1 MQWLRLNH
9 LSSQFLHF
17 QHNELNAV
25 PLSEPSDIENLTV
38 VSMTTDTVSLS
49 WSKSEGDRDFYLV
62 HIKDMDSEKDSEK
75 DPACKSEEYTITGL
89 TPGNKHTFTVT
100 AIVNNTTRSAPVN
113 ISDVYTSKC
122 RTIHA

>member
-9 LSSQFLHF
+9 LSSQF

-49 WSKSEGDRDFYLV
+49 WSKSKGDRDVYSV
-62 HIKDMDSEKDSEK
+62 HIRGMNSENDQ
-75 DPACKSEEYTITGL
+75 ACKSEECTITGL
-89 TPGNKHTFTVT
+89 TPGNNYTFTVT